1 MEPLISVII
10 PAYNQA
16 RYLKSAINS
25 VLSQTYTNWECIVV
39 DDGSTDNTS
48 DLVHRF
54 NHPKIKYIYQKNSGL
69 SAARNSGL
77 SASKGEFLSFLD
89 SDDCFVPQ
97 KLEILLNVLDSRPD
111 LALVAGSAALIDE
124 NGSPINRKFE
134 TNLPKNSIELLYG
147 NPLHVG
153 SVLLRRE
160 WYLKTGLFDTN
171 LRSYE
176 DWDYWLRL
184 VLAGGKL
191 ESINNIVSFY
201 RFHTSQMTRNS
212 QQMTEASFAVLK
224 KFFDD
229 PNLPLD
235 WQSYKNKAFSYS
247 YLRAT
252 ANAYLNDDFKN
263 AKVYLSEACRLYP
276 NLLDKKGE
284 LLLKKI
290 YGWSDLPKVKSPF
303 EFLQT
308 ILRNLPEEINFVL
321 KGNKSRILSAF
332 AVQKAFDFYQNQ
344 DFFNTYFYLKQG
356 IKLNGLWLLNRGVVK
371 ILISTIVNGKY
382 KEIKTDHFSN
392 DYPN

>member
-1 MEPLISVII
+1 MDQLVSVII

-39 DDGSTDNTS
+39 DDGSTDHTS

-54 NHPKIKYIYQKNSGL
+54 NHPKIKYIFQKNSGL
-69 SAARNSGL
+69 SAARNTGL
-77 SASKGEFLSFLD
+77 LASKGEFISFLD
-89 SDDCFVPQ
+89 SDDCFAPQ
-97 KLEILLNVLDSRPD
+97 KIELLMNILENRPD
-111 LALVAGSAALIDE
+111 LALVAGTAALIDE
-124 NGSPINRKFE
+124 NGNNINRKFV
-134 TNLPKNSIELLYG
+134 TNLPKNNFELLYG

-153 SVLLRRE
+153 SVLLRRD
-160 WYLKTGLFDTN
+160 WYLKIGLFDIN

-191 ESINNIVSFY
+191 ESITDVVSFY

-224 KFFDD
+224 KIFDD

-235 WQSYKNKAFSYS
+235 WQLHKNIAFSYS

-276 NLLDKKGE
+276 ELMNKKGNLLMR
-284 LLLKKI
+284 KI
-290 YGWSDLPKVKSPF
+290 FGWSDLPKVKSPF
-303 EFLQT
+303 DFLQT
-308 ILRNLPEEINFVL
+308 IMKNLPEEINFEL
-321 KGNKSRILSAF
+321 KGKKSHILSEF
-332 AVQKAFDFYQNQ
+332 AIQKAFEYYENQ
-344 DFFNTYFYLKQG
+344 DFFNTFFYLKQG
-356 IKLNGLWLLNRGVVK
+356 IKLNWLWLLNRGVVK
-371 ILISTIVNGKY
+371 IFFATLINGKY
-382 KEIKTDHFSN
+382 KEIKTDHFSK